1 MVKFIQHNDIGECFS
16 IPIQF
21 IQNEIVMASLNIMLS
36 VTFKTIVLKLFF
48 LSLPP
53 NRNKRIVPQGLCL
66 STKVYKKISIL
77 TMPSALLLFSTSES
91 LFSHYIQAD
100 SFKMSIFSKSIKSY
114 IKTKY
119 LHILE
124 FYLREI
130 CGSLH
135 VAPENNFFLCRKK
148 LCNWFKMKNKKNSQL

>member
-36 VTFKTIVLKLFF
+36 VTFQTIVLKLFF

-66 STKVYKKISIL
+66 STKVY
-77 TMPSALLLFSTSES
+77 
-91 LFSHYIQAD
+91 
-100 SFKMSIFSKSIKSY
+100 
-114 IKTKY
+114 
-119 LHILE
+119 
-124 FYLREI
+124 
-130 CGSLH
+130 
-135 VAPENNFFLCRKK
+135 
-148 LCNWFKMKNKKNSQL
+148 